1 VKAPEAP
8 SATGSFTVQ
17 AGAFSDK
24 ARAQAVAD
32 KIGGA
37 LSPAGKMWRVRVGPY
52 ATHGSAEAALAK
64 VKSAGYSG
72 ARIQRAE

>member
-52 ATHGSAEAALAK
+52 AT
-64 VKSAGYSG
+64 
-72 ARIQRAE
+72 ARRRRPWR